1 MEKELSIVYTN
12 KAKCRD
18 CYRCIRSCPVNAI
31 KVANE
36 QASIIPERC
45 ISCGTCI
52 QECPQEAKSQLS
64 QQDFVLQMLER
75 GLKPAISIAPSFVVA
90 YDTWEIKRMGS
101 ALRRAGFG
109 FVGETSHAAYSVAR
123 ETSKYIT
130 EHPEKN
136 IFISSACP
144 AIVNYI
150 EKYDPKL
157 IQYLVPVLSP
167 AMAHAKMLKQK
178 LGKKT
183 PIVFVGPCIAKKDEM
198 HWPGNKEH
206 LDAVL
211 TFKELSEIIKIK
223 GIKFADCEEST
234 FDEGVAGNARLY
246 PVEGGFLKTAGFDT
260 DMLSEEVISLS
271 GIERLK
277 ELFKKLHDHEGKLV
291 IEPLFCEGGCIN
303 GPEIDRNSSL
313 YQARTKIIEFNS
325 SQSTST
331 LDLEDSAQLETHF
344 QKDYQQEDPT
354 ISENAIREVF
364 AQTGKSDPENQLNC
378 GACGYNSCREKAI
391 AVINGLAE
399 SNMCIPYMRRL
410 AEQKNDTLFSTDPN
424 GIIVLDDKMRI
435 QSINPAFKKMFSCTD
450 AILGKPVSYLIDPEP
465 FEKLLPDGRKPVHK
479 IVEYKSYG
487 LICHQIHYTISEE
500 KLYVGIFVD
509 ITHTKQQK
517 KQLNNIQSN
526 AIIKAQEL
534 LDHQTELAQTM
545 TRFLGE
551 NSARGEILLHNL
563 MDALQEGSDQ

>member
-1 MEKELSIVYTN
+1 MNQSIVYTN

-52 QECPQEAKSQLS
+52 KECPQEAKSQFS
-64 QQDFVLQMLER
+64 QQDLVLQMLESN
-75 GLKPAISIAPSFVVA
+75 LKPAISIAPSFVVA
-90 YDTWEIKRMGS
+90 YNTIEIKRMGS
-101 ALRRAGFG
+101 ALKRAGFG

-123 ETSKYIT
+123 ETVKYIG

-167 AMAHAKMLKQK
+167 AMAHGKMLKQR

-183 PIVFVGPCIAKKDEM
+183 PVVFVGPCIAKKDEM
-198 HWPGNKEH
+198 HWPGNNQH
-206 LDAVL
+206 IDAVL
-211 TFKELSEIIKIK
+211 SFRELSEIIKIQ
-223 GIKFADCEEST
+223 GIKFDDCDNST
-234 FDEGVAGNARLY
+234 FDEGVSGNARLY
-246 PVEGGFLKTAGFDT
+246 PVEGGFLKTAGLET
-260 DMLSEEVISLS
+260 DMLSGEVMSLS
-271 GIERLK
+271 GIKRLK
-277 ELFKKLHDHEGKLV
+277 ELFKQLHDHEGRLI

-303 GPEIDRNSSL
+303 GPEINRNSPL
-313 YQARTKIIEFNS
+313 YQARKKIIEFNS
-325 SQSTST
+325 SHSTST
-331 LDLEDSAQLETHF
+331 KDEEGSTQLETRF
-344 QKDYQQEDPT
+344 RIDYQQEYPS
-354 ISENAIREVF
+354 ISEDAIREVF
-364 AQTGKSDPENQLNC
+364 AQTGKSDSENQLNC
-378 GACGYNSCREKAI
+378 GACGYNSCRENAI
-391 AVINGLAE
+391 AVINGQAE

-465 FEKLLPDGRKPVHK
+465 FEKLIPDGHNPVHK
-479 IVEYKSYG
+479 IVEYKNYN
-487 LICHQIHYTISEE
+487 LVCHQIHYTISEE
-500 KLYVGIFVD
+500 KLFVGIFVD
-509 ITHTKQQK
+509 ITHARRQK
-517 KQLNNIQSN
+517 NQLEKIQSN

-545 TRFLGE
+545 TRLLGE
-551 NSARGEILLHNL
+551 NSAKGETLLRNL
-563 MDALQEGSDQ
+563 MDALQEGDGR